1 MAGRTSVKVPLEI
14 IIASAKYVGD
24 APKPEFCNVP
34 GCARVTRCM
43 SLCHA
48 HYHYW
53 QKWKAGQPRVNPNW
67 EEVKKYALPP
77 TTNHRF
83 KAKNRHCHVPG
94 CLRDYEARGLCVL
107 HYKRLMKG
115 IEIEKLDSK

>member
-34 GCARVTRCM
+34 NCARPSLSM
-43 SLCHA
+43 SLCKA

-53 QKWKAGQPRVNPNW
+53 QRHKHGQPRTNPDW
-67 EEVKKYALPP
+67 ESILPYMLPP
-77 TTNHRF
+77 KGLHGV
-83 KAKNRHCHVPG
+83 KAKDYKCHVPD
-94 CLRDYEARGLCVL
+94 CVKPYYSLGLCKT
-107 HYKRLMKG
+107 HYSRVKNGMKRDAAKR
-115 IEIEKLDSK
+115 